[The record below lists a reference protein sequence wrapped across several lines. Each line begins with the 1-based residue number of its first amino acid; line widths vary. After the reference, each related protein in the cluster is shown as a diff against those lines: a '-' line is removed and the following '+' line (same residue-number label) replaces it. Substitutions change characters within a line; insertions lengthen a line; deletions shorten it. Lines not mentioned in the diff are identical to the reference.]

1 VNLCYEPRE
10 DFVTKI
16 IKDKGIE
23 LILDAMQHYHNLKNA
38 ENTEKAI
45 DALTLVCHSP
55 QSL

>member
-1 VNLCYEPRE
+1 MNLCYEPRE